1 MKFSYEIKED
11 ICHAIYEGD
20 RTLEDIYLFV
30 KSFFAL
36 IDAEEIQSILLNLR
50 IVEMLNSN
58 GIGQIVRIH
67 KQAMSQHKRLIF
79 IINHYTQQVLQ
90 IVQLQHVLEFAESPE
105 EALQRLSSSR

>member
-36 IDAEEIQSILLNLR
+36 AFWTARKDEDEYQ
-50 IVEMLNSN
+50 
-58 GIGQIVRIH
+58 
-67 KQAMSQHKRLIF
+67 
-79 IINHYTQQVLQ
+79 
-90 IVQLQHVLEFAESPE
+90 
-105 EALQRLSSSR
+105 